1 VAFYRGADAC
11 VLVYNITDMKSFEN
25 LELWMDEFLVHA
37 APRNQETFPFVVLG
51 NKSDMASQRQV
62 SQQKAKGWCSSKG
75 DIPLFETS
83 AKEGENV
90 NKAFDTIAMNA
101 LQQESANPQ
110 VYVFVQSTK
119 FNFYL

>member
-1 VAFYRGADAC
+1 
-11 VLVYNITDMKSFEN
+11 
-25 LELWMDEFLVHA
+25 MDEFLVHA